1 MSSASLYVSLSSIIV
16 ALISSYAVIRGQR
29 YQEKND
35 SRVQGNAEVKTI
47 FDGYGQIVEELR
59 IEVER
64 LMTTIAILQE
74 EQAACEERN
83 NALIEEVE
91 ELKERL
97 FQLERKSDGK

>member
-1 MSSASLYVSLSSIIV
+1 MNNPSLYVAVSSIIV
-16 ALISSYAVIRGQR
+16 ACISSYAVIRGQR
-29 YQEKND
+29 QQAKSE
-35 SRVQGNAEVKTI
+35 SRTHSNAEVQTI

-91 ELKERL
+91 ELKQRL
-97 FQLERKSDGK
+97 FQLECKSDGQ

>member
-1 MSSASLYVSLSSIIV
+1 MNNPSLYVALSSVAVAIIS
-16 ALISSYAVIRGQR
+16 ALVMIRGQR
-29 YQEKND
+29 QQSHNESKAHTNAQ
-35 SRVQGNAEVKTI
+35 VQTI

-83 NALIEEVE
+83 NTLIDEVE
-91 ELKERL
+91 ELKHRL
-97 FQLERKSDGK
+97 VQLERRKDG